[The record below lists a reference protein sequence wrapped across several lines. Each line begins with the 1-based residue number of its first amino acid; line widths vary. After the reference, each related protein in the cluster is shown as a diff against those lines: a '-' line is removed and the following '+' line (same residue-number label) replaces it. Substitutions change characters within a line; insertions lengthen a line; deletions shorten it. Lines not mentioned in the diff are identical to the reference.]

1 MRHILEER
9 SPLELFWDAILSQQ
23 PDQIRSAYDSLDL
36 SERQPL
42 IIHLR
47 RMASEPGWQPEQRK
61 SALAALETI
70 IGQSTPGQS

>member
-1 MRHILEER
+1 MRHMLEER

>member
-1 MRHILEER
+1 MLEER
-9 SPLELFWDAILSQQ
+9 GPLELFWDAILSQQ

>member
-1 MRHILEER
+1 MLEER